1 MKKLIIIAI
10 IALVAAIP
18 FKKANAQYTIP
29 AYDVQV
35 AVNTTFEDSGFS
47 QQQQDRDEIV
57 LTVDVEDEHRGTGS
71 AWAYIVVYQLNGDL
85 SFGPFKVKE
94 GEPFQMTLDNE
105 LWGVKVTNASEDCS
119 MSVWEE

>member
-1 MKKLIIIAI
+1 MKKLIIISI

-35 AVNTTFEDSGFS
+35 TVNTTFEDSGFAV
-47 QQQQDRDEIV
+47 QNQDRDEV
-57 LTVDVEDEHRGTGS
+57 KLTVEVEDEHRGTGN
-71 AWAYIVVYQLNGDL
+71 AWAYIVIYQLNGDL
-85 SFGPFKVKE
+85 SYGPLKVKE
-94 GEPFQMTLDNE
+94 GEQFQMTLDDE
-105 LWGVKVTNASEDCS
+105 LWGVIVTNASEDCS